1 MSNSEWRVTS
11 QYINGT
17 KMFAAYRLRDKNAV
31 DHAGNREYS
40 AAGYCESKEDTEGLV
55 EYLNEGSDN

>member
-40 AAGYCESKEDTEGLV
+40 AAGYCESKEDTEGLR
-55 EYLNEGSDN
+55 E